1 MALSVVS
8 NDMEQVRKTGSL
20 ASTSIY
26 NANGKKY
33 QVVVKTSFA
42 CKHRVWLAN
51 QTVEEPKSNAM
62 LS

>member
-1 MALSVVS
+1 MALSVML
-8 NDMEQVRKTGSL
+8 NDKEQLRKPCVL

-26 NANGKKY
+26 NPTGKKY
-33 QVVVKTSFA
+33 QVVVKTTFA

>member
-1 MALSVVS
+1 MALSVVV
-8 NDMEQVRKTGSL
+8 NDKEQLRKTGSL

-42 CKHRVWLAN
+42 CNH
-51 QTVEEPKSNAM
+51 
-62 LS
+62 

>member
-1 MALSVVS
+1 MALSVVV
-8 NDMEQVRKTGSL
+8 NDKKQLRKMGSL

-26 NANGKKY
+26 NPTGKKY
-33 QVVVKTSFA
+33 QVVVKTTFA

-51 QTVEEPKSNAM
+51 QKVEEPKSNAM

>member
-8 NDMEQVRKTGSL
+8 NDKEQLRKTGGL

-42 CKHRVWLAN
+42 CKYRVWLAN
-51 QTVEEPKSNAM
+51 KPAVESKSNRM
-62 LS
+62 LN